1 MSATALH
8 ALHRVAREVGI
19 DHQRDSEFVATD
31 ICREFHRLRGSN
43 IALTEG
49 LSRANHRLNILEG
62 VTP

>member
-8 ALHRVAREVGI
+8 ALQRVAREVGI

-31 ICREFHRLRGSN
+31 ICREFHRLRGEN
-43 IALTEG
+43 ISLADG
-49 LSRANHRLNILEG
+49 LKRANHRLSILDG